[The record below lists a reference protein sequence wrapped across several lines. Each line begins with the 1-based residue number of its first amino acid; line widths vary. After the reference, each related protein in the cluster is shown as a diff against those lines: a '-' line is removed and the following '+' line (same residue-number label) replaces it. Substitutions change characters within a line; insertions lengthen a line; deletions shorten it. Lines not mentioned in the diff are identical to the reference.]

1 MVMLQCVDSIIYVF
15 QLLTTMVTYLVV
27 LLQFQ
32 ISLPDEKSADL
43 EG

>member
-1 MVMLQCVDSIIYVF
+1 MFINF

-32 ISLPDEKSADL
+32 ISLPDEHSAVF
-43 EG
+43 EGQNSTVLM